1 MLWNIKRPKNSVKTN
16 LTKCLFFQRVR
27 YLFYI
32 LRVKKLYTS
41 ILTGKCRCLVQ
52 TLRALYDLSRPANG
66 LITALS
72 VGVGGLCSQGPIV
85 ADAVLLAA
93 LSAACINAAGN
104 AFNDLLDVDID
115 RVNRPER
122 PLPSQRT
129 TLPTAAAFTTLCT
142 LFGIWLGYAVSP
154 QHALSAAVIS
164 VLLALYSLF
173 LKTSVLWGNG
183 LVGLIA
189 AAAFPYGALACGSV
203 GRAWIPGIFALL
215 FHLGRE
221 IVKDVEDRSGDRL
234 RGHRTLPLRYGTRI
248 ATGIVTG
255 LFALLIAFT
264 LFPYFYG
271 LYGKL
276 YLLGVFAVHVLL
288 LYVLYVLYA
297 AGEAPSDGRLG
308 RFLKVGMLAGLIA
321 VVVGEW
327 MRSL

>member
-1 MLWNIKRPKNSVKTN
+1 M
-16 LTKCLFFQRVR
+16 
-27 YLFYI
+27 
-32 LRVKKLYTS
+32 
-41 ILTGKCRCLVQ
+41 Q

-72 VGVGGLCSQGPIV
+72 VGVGGLCSQGPMI

-122 PLPSQRT
+122 PLPSQRI
-129 TLPTAAAFTTLCT
+129 TLPTAAAFTAFCS

-154 QHALSAAVIS
+154 QHALWAAGIS

-189 AAAFPYGALACGSV
+189 AAAFPYGALTCGSV

-234 RGHRTLPLRYGTRI
+234 RGDRTLPLRYGTRT

-255 LFALLIAFT
+255 IFALLMVFT
-264 LFPYFYG
+264 LLPYFYS

-308 RFLKVGMLAGLIA
+308 RLLKVGMLAGLVA
-321 VVVGEW
+321 VVAGEW